1 LNGVGLG
8 FSEEKMKHIIFLVM
22 IFWAVTSSGQKIE
35 LKAANWD
42 FPQGLAEFGD
52 SAGMARMK
60 VLPGRGFVV
69 LKGVD
74 FSDGTI
80 EFDEIPTDP
89 SFAQVYFR
97 WQDNNEAEC
106 FYFRT
111 RRGAGNPYAMEA
123 VQYTPIIKGTMCWDA
138 MAHYQTNAVFTQTTV
153 SHVKLVISGRQM
165 RVYVSPGVSAEGSAG
180 AGLAR
185 PVLEV
190 PALEGNTTHG
200 TLAFAG
206 QAIISNLVLKPGKVE
221 GLSPVAGPDPVAN
234 DPRYLRHWMVTAPD
248 SLPKGIDFSYA
259 LVPGAATS
267 WEPIDAERLGLI
279 NLSRRYAA
287 QRSHRIVWLKTT
299 IHADQARNVQLRLG
313 FLDEVWMYL
322 NDKLLYVDKNLFAQG
337 IAKVP
342 NGRLSL
348 ENSTVTLPL
357 QQGDNVLRIAVGN
370 NFYTWAIMARLDD
383 LEGLTIERTADG
395 R

>member
-1 LNGVGLG
+1 
-8 FSEEKMKHIIFLVM
+8 MKRIIFLVM
-22 IFWAVTSSGQKIE
+22 ILGTVAATAQRHASLVAAGSPQIVP
-35 LKAANWD
+35 LKAGNWD

-52 SAGMARMK
+52 SAGVARMK

-97 WQDNNEAEC
+97 WQDKDEAEC

-111 RRGAGNPYAMEA
+111 RRGAGNPYAMDA
-123 VQYTPIIKGTMCWDA
+123 VQYTPIIKGTMCWDV
-138 MAHYQTNAVFTQTTV
+138 MAQYQTNAVFTQATV
-153 SHVKLVISGRQM
+153 THVKLVISGKQM
-165 RVYVSPGVSAEGSAG
+165 KVYFNGS
-180 AGLAR
+180 R

-190 PALEGNTTHG
+190 TELAGNTTHG

-206 QAIISNLVLKPGKVE
+206 QSIISNLVLKPGKVE

-259 LVPGAATS
+259 LVPGAATT

-279 NLSRRYAA
+279 NLSRRFAA
-287 QRSHRIVWLKTT
+287 ERSHRIVWLKTT

-313 FLDEVWMYL
+313 FLDEVWMYV
-322 NDKLLYVDKNLFAQG
+322 NDKLLYVDKNFFPQA

-348 ENSTVTLPL
+348 ENATVTLPL

>member
-1 LNGVGLG
+1 MGDFRRKKMKKTILFVGL
-8 FSEEKMKHIIFLVM
+8 
-22 IFWAVTSSGQKIE
+22 FWAVAGAAQVVP

-42 FPQGLAEFGD
+42 FSAGAVQFGD
-52 SAGMARMK
+52 SAGVARMK
-60 VLPGRGFVV
+60 IVSGRGFVV
-69 LKGVD
+69 LRSCD

-89 SFAQVYFR
+89 GFAQVYFR
-97 WQDNNEAEC
+97 WQDSQEAEC

-111 RRGAGNPYAMEA
+111 RRGAGHPYAMDG

-138 MAHYQTNAVFTQTTV
+138 MAHYQANAVFDQTTP
-153 SHVKLVISGRQM
+153 SHVKLVISGKQM
-165 RVYVSPGVSAEGSAG
+165 RVYVGPVGSLGVSSGG
-180 AGLAR
+180 AAWTR

-190 PALEGNTTHG
+190 TELEGNTTHG

-206 QAIISNLVLKPGKVE
+206 LSIISNLVLKPGKVE

-234 DPRYLRHWMVTAPD
+234 DPRYLRHWMMTAPD
-248 SLPKGIDFSYA
+248 SLPAGVDFSYA
-259 LVPGAATS
+259 LVPGAATN

-279 NLSRRYAA
+279 NLSRHYAA
-287 QRSHRIVWLKTT
+287 MRSHRIVWLKTT
-299 IHADQARNVQLRLG
+299 VRADQARTCQLRLG

-322 NDKLLYVDKNLFAQG
+322 NDRLLYVDKNLFPQA

-348 ENSTVTLPL
+348 ENATVVLPL
-357 QQGDNVLRIAVGN
+357 RQGDNVLRIAVGS
-370 NFYTWAIMARLDD
+370 NFYTWGIMARLDD
-383 LEGLTIERTADG
+383 LEGITIERTADG